1 MSVIIQAEE
10 LTKKYRMGDQAV
22 DALCGVSLDV
32 SPGEFVVIMGASGS
46 GKSTLMHILGCLDHP
61 TSGNLWIDG
70 EDISKVH
77 TNRLADLRNKKIGFV
92 FQQFNLLART
102 TAANNVELP
111 LLYSGIGA
119 GERRRRARASLEQV
133 GLGHR
138 TGHVPSQLSGGEQ
151 QRVAIARALVNN
163 PPIIMADEP
172 TGNLDSR
179 SGIEI
184 LAILQELNGA
194 GKTLVMV
201 THDRSVAEHG
211 DRIILLRDGRIVG
224 EEKVE
229 IKRSAGEEVT
239 AFGVDDDEEG
249 EEAGVLS

>member
-1 MSVIIQAEE
+1 MDEIIRAED
-10 LTKKYRMGDQAV
+10 LAKKYMMGDQV
-22 DALCGVSLDV
+22 VNALCGVSLAV
-32 SPGEFVVIMGASGS
+32 ERGQFLVIMGASGS

-77 TNRLADLRNKKIGFV
+77 ANRLAELRNNKIGFV
-92 FQQFNLLART
+92 FQQFNLLPRT

-111 LLYSGIGA
+111 LLYSGVGA
-119 GERRRRARASLEQV
+119 GERRRKARESLEKV
-133 GLGHR
+133 GLGKR
-138 TGHVPSQLSGGEQ
+138 TRHFPSQLSGGEQ
-151 QRVAIARALVNN
+151 QRVAIARALVND

-184 LAILQELNGA
+184 LAILQELNQA

-201 THDRSVAEHG
+201 THDSNIAEHG
-211 DRIILLRDGRIVG
+211 DRVMLLRDGLMQGDEAVINKKSAA
-224 EEKVE
+224 EELKAAPGPE
-229 IKRSAGEEVT
+229 DA
-239 AFGVDDDEEG
+239 G